1 MHTTTKHMLH
11 NDVDFFLL
19 LLNLYKGAVQL
30 RSSLFKCS
38 KVQNY
43 NLSVRTKMTCF
54 TEEIRC

>member
-30 RSSLFKCS
+30 RSSLFKC
-38 KVQNY
+38 
-43 NLSVRTKMTCF
+43 
-54 TEEIRC
+54 I